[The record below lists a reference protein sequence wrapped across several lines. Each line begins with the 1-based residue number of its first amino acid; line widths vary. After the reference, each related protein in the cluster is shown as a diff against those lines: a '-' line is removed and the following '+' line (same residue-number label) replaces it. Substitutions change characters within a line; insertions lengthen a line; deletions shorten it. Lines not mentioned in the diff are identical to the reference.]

1 MLTLLDKYIMEDK
14 NIKIEFYYDT
24 IDEATFM
31 PKCIIFFIH
40 KKVLH
45 HSELKMNVT
54 ALKDSGHFT
63 IASYLEDSYDDLIN
77 DILIDDGNPT
87 TEKDINLIS
96 DSNPDYI
103 AVKKQ
108 LKGILRKQKIEKLLN

>member
-1 MLTLLDKYIMEDK
+1 MEDK

-31 PKCIIFFIH
+31 PKCIIFFIY
-40 KKVLH
+40 KKTLH
-45 HSELKMNVT
+45 HSVIKINPT
-54 ALKDSGHFT
+54 SLKDSGHFT

-77 DILIDDGNPT
+77 DIIIDDGKPT
-87 TEKDINLIS
+87 SEKDINLIS

-103 AVKKQ
+103 AIKKQ

>member
-1 MLTLLDKYIMEDK
+1 MEDK

-24 IDEATFM
+24 IDEATFK

-40 KKVLH
+40 NKTLK
-45 HSELKMNVT
+45 HSELKMNAT
-54 ALKDSGHFT
+54 SLKDSGFLL
-63 IASYLEDSYDDLIN
+63 ISAYLEESYDDLIN
-77 DILIDDGNPT
+77 DIIIDDGNPT
-87 TEKDINLIS
+87 KESDIELIS